1 MNLAVCPKDA
11 VKKQSQPQ
19 GEEGSIEGLVYQHG
33 WIAPDGQCKGLEE
46 SRVLWDVGLSSPS
59 CDSEVQVRNSCHS
72 LD

>member
-33 WIAPDGQCKGLEE
+33 WIAPDEA
-46 SRVLWDVGLSSPS
+46 
-59 CDSEVQVRNSCHS
+59 VQRPGGEQGALGCGSVIS
-72 LD
+72 LL